1 MSSTR
6 RFVRRKDRLGRPY
19 VIDKQTGKRASEVKY
34 KAQQTRIRRE
44 RQKEPTPKPRKRS
57 KAFVQAVDSIG
68 LEKLAE
74 RLGRSVKTVQGWKG
88 RPPPAILPTINDVL
102 ARHVRAKKS
111 AETRQKY
118 QEIDQ
123 AEREAIEREERLPPT
138 TKVKG
143 PLRGRQT
150 SFFPLDELHPIAVLT
165 NISEGGKDN
174 QKAAVSRTLNAA
186 EHLIAY
192 LEITRQGR
200 ELSLTEEET
209 IIVQKSLRE
218 EGILATDQL
227 MHEIYRRRRQRGET
241 QSLSD
246 LYTDLVFSPKV
257 A

>member
-1 MSSTR
+1 MSSSR

-138 TKVKG
+138 TKVKEW
-143 PLRGRQT
+143 
-150 SFFPLDELHPIAVLT
+150 SPLDELHPIAVLT

-186 EHLIAY
+186 EHLVAY

>member
-1 MSSTR
+1 MSSSR

-123 AEREAIEREERLPPT
+123 AEREAIEREERLW
-138 TKVKG
+138 
-143 PLRGRQT
+143 
-150 SFFPLDELHPIAVLT
+150 SPLDELRPIAVLT